1 MKFLY
6 DIVAIKSG
14 NKTLFRTKSA
24 ARGVLFRHINVGD
37 FNFPADE
44 MIKRSMLVSRN
55 TVRFETKDHKPTDPH
70 ERQRIT
76 RHGGY
81 IQMNRVN
88 GNLALSR

>member
-1 MKFLY
+1 
-6 DIVAIKSG
+6 
-14 NKTLFRTKSA
+14 
-24 ARGVLFRHINVGD
+24 
-37 FNFPADE
+37 
-44 MIKRSMLVSRN
+44 MLVSRN

-88 GNLALSR
+88 GNLALSRYAIIILLSLTNSRWNKR